1 MGKGRGSMPV
11 MSGGGIGGTGVFG
24 MFGTTIRCDSKDTSM
39 YCNLAKFVNMLIM
52 ILFLGFVLYLVY
64 LFFSSR
70 SGSKVRG
77 GFGRR

>member
-1 MGKGRGSMPV
+1 MAKAPV
-11 MSGGGIGGTGVFG
+11 MNNGGIGGSGIFG
-24 MFGTTIRCDSKDTSM
+24 MFGTVIHCDDKDTSM
-39 YCNLAKFVNMLIM
+39 YCNLAKIVNMLIM

-64 LFFSSR
+64 LFFTSG